1 MAFDANHIRITG
13 TVERFDNIQ
22 TKTNT
27 PMIKAS
33 VRCYK
38 ELFTVV
44 AFKELA
50 ESIRLSIGERVE
62 VNGRIQSTAWTDKD
76 GNNRYGFRVVATE
89 IGPDTEG
96 GRETR
101 PQAPPPER
109 EGVMEYSGGP
119 F

>member
-1 MAFDANHIRITG
+1 MTFDVNSIRITG
-13 TVERFDNIQ
+13 TVEVFNVVS
-22 TKTNT
+22 TKTGT

-50 ESIRLSIGERVE
+50 ESTILTIGERVE
-62 VNGRIQSTAWTDKD
+62 VKGRIQSNDWTDKD
-76 GNNRYGFRVVATE
+76 GNKRYGFRVVATE

>member
-1 MAFDANHIRITG
+1 MAFDINQIRITG
-13 TVERFDNIQ
+13 TVETFDVIN
-22 TKTNT
+22 TKTGT

-50 ESIRLSIGERVE
+50 ASTILTLGERVE

-76 GNNRYGFRVVATE
+76 GNKRYGFRVVATE

>member
-1 MAFDANHIRITG
+1 MAFDTNHIRITG
-13 TVERFDNIQ
+13 TVEEFNIIN
-22 TKTNT
+22 TRTGT

-44 AFKELA
+44 AFKEVA

-76 GNNRYGFRVVATE
+76 GNKRYGFQVVATE
-89 IGPDTEG
+89 IEPDIE
-96 GRETR
+96 ED
-101 PQAPPPER
+101 QSAAPAPATPER

>member
-50 ESIRLSIGERVE
+50 ESTILTIGERVE
-62 VNGRIQSTAWTDKD
+62 VKGRIQSTAWTDKD
-76 GNNRYGFRVVATE
+76 GNKRYGFRVVATE